1 MELEKKKRNS
11 IGGEKDGKNEA
22 SSLLKFFLFSEAM
35 LRERKEMLQV
45 FGFESF
51 DSTYCTIPKSLG
63 YCFFFFLRKVI
74 GFVTP

>member
-22 SSLLKFFLFSEAM
+22 SSLLLKFFLFSEAM

-45 FGFESF
+45 FGF
-51 DSTYCTIPKSLG
+51 DSTYCTMPKSLG
-63 YCFFFFLRKVI
+63 YCFFFLRKVI